1 MIKFAIFFLML
12 IEPSMSSWE
21 EWDSDLSSSSSP
33 DSGAHSSSLLEFSFV
48 ALSHC
53 SAFSPFL
60 IFSPPL
66 TIPVSAHILSDHFCL
81 HLFCIAL
88 QHNTSV
94 LANIGFLL

>member
-53 SAFSPFL
+53 SAFSPAQTELSISVSSALMDRIPAAF
-60 IFSPPL
+60 
-66 TIPVSAHILSDHFCL
+66 TIA
-81 HLFCIAL
+81 
-88 QHNTSV
+88 
-94 LANIGFLL
+94 